1 MGISWGLETRV
12 RELFAIECLSCSLL
26 PPQKNQKNFFQ
37 KSESQ
42 EIPDTK
48 LKKKSRRRRR
58 RRKKITRERERKKEK
73 GRHKDE
79 TSTNH
84 HLGRNKKNLVLGIL
98 SRLLFK

>member
-26 PPQKNQKNFFQ
+26 PPQKNQKIFFQ

-48 LKKKSRRRRR
+48 LKKI
-58 RRKKITRERERKKEK
+58 KKEREKYKKKKKKKEK

-84 HLGRNKKNLVLGIL
+84 HLQKTKKGLVLEIL
-98 SRLLFK
+98 SRSLFK

>member
-26 PPQKNQKNFFQ
+26 PPQKNQKIFFQ

-48 LKKKSRRRRR
+48 LKKSQEKKYKKKIGKRTTQRRNIHKSSL
-58 RRKKITRERERKKEK
+58 RKKQKKP
-73 GRHKDE
+73 GVGNPIPL
-79 TSTNH
+79 T
-84 HLGRNKKNLVLGIL
+84 
-98 SRLLFK
+98 F